1 MHRMVAFM
9 ENDPDT
15 GRPPPGDV
23 FEYAEAMGRE
33 LAVLCERAGARQA
46 ARCFRA
52 AAEALVQPAE
62 EKAAP
67 GDAA

>member
-1 MHRMVAFM
+1 MVVFS

-23 FEYAEAMGRE
+23 FAYAEAMSRE
-33 LAVLCERAGARQA
+33 LAQLCERAGAKRA
-46 ARCFRA
+46 ARCFLE
-52 AAEALVQPAE
+52 AAEALAQTADA
-62 EKAAP
+62 KAAP